1 MCDAIRI
8 VLVYTEHEQK
18 RFNYKKS
25 VDNFSNSTDQ
35 LANWF
40 EKLLRISEM
49 GSHVN
54 AIEEQITYICYFQ
67 SKCVVSPAKLS
78 ASIIAL
84 PSNSI

>member
-1 MCDAIRI
+1 M
-8 VLVYTEHEQK
+8 
-18 RFNYKKS
+18 NKS
-25 VDNFSNSTDQ
+25 VLTIKKVLTIFQTQ
-35 LANWF
+35 PTNWPIDLK
-40 EKLLRISEM
+40 KLLRISEM
-49 GSHVN
+49 GPHVN